1 MPTYEYKCKE
11 CKRSFE
17 VFQSIKDE
25 PLSVCPECGGFVRRV
40 LSGGAGVI
48 FKGQGFYVTDKGKV
62 AAHGVS
68 GESKQNVPPQKEATA
83 TASSNTTNTTS
94 AATPC
99 STCQTASGTS
109 CAARTNDA
117 T

>member
-1 MPTYEYKCKE
+1 MPTYEYKCKK

-25 PLSVCPECGGFVRRV
+25 PLSICPECGGFVRRI

-48 FKGQGFYVTDKGKV
+48 FKGQGFYVTDKGKS

-68 GESKQNVPPQKEATA
+68 GDSKQNVPSKKETTS
-83 TASSNTTNTTS
+83 TASSNTDS

-99 STCQTASGTS
+99 STCPSASGGS
-109 CAARTNDA
+109 CAARTNNA